1 MEGKNRVRPTFSSK
15 LVLCYAANSNGKN
28 LQSMLHKVKAA
39 SVPNFSELSVIIPH
53 FSCNFSSIL
62 SFFFPE
68 DNFPLASS
76 SQQSSLVSAITG
88 SATSSSAQVSD
99 GGSESVGEPLVKVK
113 GKKFTAKEGSK
124 VNQPKN
130 DDDNGSQGNLNVGK
144 GKGNLKMNGNGR
156 LNVLVKGK
164 KFAKEK
170 NNAGGDDED
179 DGQNRRKG
187 KQQQK
192 V

>member
-1 MEGKNRVRPTFSSK
+1 MVLSHIFNATFQTFP
-15 LVLCYAANSNGKN
+15 V
-28 LQSMLHKVKAA
+28 
-39 SVPNFSELSVIIPH
+39 
-53 FSCNFSSIL
+53 
-62 SFFFPE
+62 SFFSD

-76 SQQSSLVSAITG
+76 NQQSSLVSAITG
-88 SATSSSAQVSD
+88 SATSNSAQVSD

-113 GKKFTAKEGSK
+113 GKKFTANEGSK
-124 VNQPKN
+124 VSQPKTN
-130 DDDNGSQGNLNVGK
+130 DDNGSEGNLNLGK
-144 GKGNLKMNGNGR
+144 GKGNLKMNGKGK

-170 NNAGGDDED
+170 NDAGGDYED
-179 DGQNRRKG
+179 SGQNRRKG